1 MLARHRRIFKRER
14 WCYRDK
20 CSSAILD
27 VETNRK
33 LGRVASSFTLQNTPA
48 LQVST
53 SLSIWLSLNLS
64 RPNWSFKML
73 RKLEKAKKK
82 LSEQGRGLTSIS
94 THKWCRFRHSVTGH
108 REKYLISLCF
118 VAWFYC
124 SLGTF
129 SIRDGSENVTFKMN
143 WLFFKLCRV
152 YSNFLKMSNA
162 GKFPWSWF
170 LGDLLV
176 SAKQAKI

>member
-1 MLARHRRIFKRER
+1 MLARNRHILKRER
-14 WCYRDK
+14 WYFRDK
-20 CSSAILD
+20 CFSTILD

-53 SLSIWLSLNLS
+53 SVSIWFSLNLP

-94 THKWCRFRHSVTGH
+94 THKRCRFRHSVTDH

-118 VAWFYC
+118 VTWFYF

-129 SIRDGSENVTFKMN
+129 SIRNGSENFTFKMN

-152 YSNFLKMSNA
+152 YSNLLKMSNA

-170 LGDLLV
+170 LKDLLV
-176 SAKQAKI
+176 SATKATI

>member
-1 MLARHRRIFKRER
+1 
-14 WCYRDK
+14 
-20 CSSAILD
+20 
-27 VETNRK
+27 
-33 LGRVASSFTLQNTPA
+33 
-48 LQVST
+48 
-53 SLSIWLSLNLS
+53 
-64 RPNWSFKML
+64 ML

-94 THKWCRFRHSVTGH
+94 THKRCRFRDSVTGH

-162 GKFPWSWF
+162 GKFP
-170 LGDLLV
+170 
-176 SAKQAKI
+176 